1 MELPKEKIKAKQ
13 KSPNSI
19 LIFGGAKVGKT
30 TAVSELENCLI
41 LDFEEGTNSID
52 ALKVN
57 IDSFETLREVLT
69 EIKKAGYP
77 YRYIAVDTVSALER
91 MCEELALKLYL
102 KTPMGKG
109 YKGDILDLPKGGGYY
124 YLRKAILSVLKE
136 IALCA
141 KDSMILLG
149 HLKNSVIDKDGK
161 EFNAREVDLTGKIS
175 SIICAEVDA
184 TAYAYRDKDKLM
196 LNFENSEQLSAG
208 SRQEHLFGK
217 QIMLSEKNEKGEI
230 IYHWNKIFID

>member
-1 MELPKEKIKAKQ
+1 
-13 KSPNSI
+13 
-19 LIFGGAKVGKT
+19 
-30 TAVSELENCLI
+30 LI

-57 IDSFETLREVLT
+57 INSFETLREVLT
-69 EIKKAGYP
+69 KIKEAGYP
-77 YRYIAVDTVSALER
+77 YKYIAVDTVTALER

-124 YLRKAILSVLKE
+124 YLRKAILTVLKE
-136 IALCA
+136 IGACTKGSLILVGHLRN
-141 KDSMILLG
+141 SMIE
-149 HLKNSVIDKDGK
+149 KDGK
-161 EFNAREVDLTGKIS
+161 EFTAKEVDLTGKIS
-175 SIICAEVDA
+175 SIVCAEVDA
-184 TAYAYRDKDKLM
+184 TAYAYREKDKLM

-217 QIMLSEKNEKGEI
+217 QIILSEKNEKGEI
-230 IYHWNKIFID
+230 IYHWDKIFID